1 MSKNT
6 THRLLRQKGLSIL
19 REILPQRKIQEIA
32 RLEYPQERKRGL
44 TSGLYFGLLVW
55 AQIEKSIGSIDEL
68 LSSGL
73 GEIED
78 PFGQTKTP
86 LITKQAM
93 SWRSKKLPWRIF
105 KRFYEYLVDWSKKN
119 NLLTE
124 NLYQDIYQVKLVD
137 SSLLD
142 VVARL
147 IGTMA
152 SKPSKRFKSGK
163 STKGQ
168 VKFKTVFN
176 WSGRMPE
183 LIHLSKAS
191 SGELSGIKRLIK
203 KAIKRA
209 KAVILVFDLGFFS
222 YEFLSWLVSEKI
234 YFVSRIKTN
243 TRYEVIKELGPNEWL
258 VRLGITAEYQKA
270 VVVRLVKVKE
280 KKSWYYYITN
290 LLNRKQ
296 IRKRQ
301 IRLLYRYRWQIEI
314 FFKELKHILNIR
326 KIFFYNPNGV
336 KGQIYIGLSVYV
348 LGKILIAQSAQKHGI
363 KTQDIS
369 FGRAITAIRIW
380 LNHHPGKL
388 FCTKSR
394 RAWVNELLDKIYSF
408 AYIKKK
414 RILPGGTAAYP
425 PTKGEK
431 DVA

>member
-1 MSKNT
+1 MNKNV

-32 RLEYPQERKRGL
+32 HLEYPQERKRGL

-68 LSSGL
+68 LSGGL
-73 GEIED
+73 GKIEEIY
-78 PFGQTKTP
+78 QTQTP
-86 LITKQAM
+86 LVTKQAM
-93 SWRSKKLPWRIF
+93 SWRSKKLPWRMF
-105 KRFYEYLVDWSKKN
+105 KSLYEYLVDSARRD
-119 NLLTE
+119 NLLTG
-124 NLYQDIYQVKLVD
+124 NLYQDIYQIKLID

-163 STKGQ
+163 LTKGQ
-168 VKFKTVFN
+168 VKLKTVFN
-176 WSGRMPE
+176 WSGRIPE

-191 SGELSGIKRLIK
+191 TGELSGVKRLIK

-234 YFVSRIKTN
+234 YFVSRIKAN
-243 TRYEVIKELGPNEWL
+243 TRYEVIKELGPHEWL
-258 VRLGITAEYQKA
+258 VKLGITAEYQKA

-280 KKSWYYYITN
+280 KDLWYYYITN
-290 LLNRKQ
+290 MLDRKR

-301 IRLLYRYRWQIEI
+301 IRLLYRRRWQVEI

-326 KIFFYNPNGV
+326 KIFFHNPNGV

-348 LGKILIAQSAQKHGI
+348 LGKILIARSAQKHGV
-363 KTQDIS
+363 KSQDIS

-380 LNHHPGKL
+380 LNHHSEKI
-388 FCTKSR
+388 FCTRPR
-394 RAWVNELLDKIYSF
+394 RALVNELLDKIYNF

-414 RILPGGTAAYP
+414 RIPPCGTTSYP
-425 PTKGEK
+425 SAKGEK